1 VAEPSAQLC
10 AVIFDWGGVITN
22 PIVDTVTAWL
32 EAERIDRESYMAAMR
47 PWVRSAYG
55 PEASGRPERP
65 EASGRP
71 ERPEGSGRP
80 ERPEASGRPEG
91 PGESESPIHALERGE
106 MSDEEFE
113 ATLAAVLVREDGTAV
128 HSVGL
133 LRRMFGASV
142 ILDQMLELIKD
153 LRARGILTSLLSNSW
168 GGGEHGY
175 PRHLF
180 ADLFDDVVISGE
192 VGMRKP
198 EERIFQ
204 LAATRLGLSPGQ
216 CVFVDDVEGNIVAAE
231 ELGFAAVH
239 HEDPVRTRAALS
251 KLFANHGGA
260 AL

>member
-1 VAEPSAQLC
+1 VAEPSAQLR

-22 PIVDTVTAWL
+22 PIVETVTAWL
-32 EAERIDRESYMAAMR
+32 EAERIDRQSYMAAMR

-55 PEASGRPERP
+55 PEASGRPARP
-65 EASGRP
+65 ED
-71 ERPEGSGRP
+71 
-80 ERPEASGRPEG
+80 
-91 PGESESPIHALERGE
+91 SESPIHALERGE
-106 MSDEEFE
+106 VSDEEFE
-113 ATLAAVLVREDGTAV
+113 ATLAAALVREDGTPV
-128 HSVGL
+128 HSAGL

-153 LRARGILTSLLSNSW
+153 LRTNGILTSLLSNSW
-168 GGGEHGY
+168 GGSEDGY

-204 LAATRLGLSPGQ
+204 LAAARLGVSPAES
-216 CVFVDDVEGNIVAAE
+216 VFVDDVEGNIVAAQA
-231 ELGFAAVH
+231 LGFTAVL
-239 HEDPVRTRAALS
+239 HENPVRTRAALS
-251 KLFANHGGA
+251 ELFAKDGSA